1 MADGEFGAAAFVAE
15 VAHGGGVATAEAG
28 GESGGADGA
37 GPAAVAIGFVFPVP
51 AGGGGEPDFHFD
63 VGIGGGAQGGGYAAE
78 GGEIGEGCAAARVGG
93 RESARGDIDG
103 GGDGPA
109 GEFEGGQA
117 FAGHGVGEGGA
128 QKEREG
134 ADWKRCVHRI
144 RVYTFANSV
153 RLWLL
158 DVVDHQR
165 VHDCLLRDKL
175 QSELVLDNGLVVLFR
190 HGPQGKEIGSRE
202 TRLIEDRPVNSDHS
216 ADGVR
221 PVAVHPVHKGR
232 HVCDGCIVRAAGELA
247 LQRRAGCLRITSL
260 LPFAKLRAAFAYDKN
275 VNRHLLLR
283 VTQYEVKPLVEKG
296 PKHSSQL

>member
-1 MADGEFGAAAFVAE
+1 
-15 VAHGGGVATAEAG
+15 
-28 GESGGADGA
+28 
-37 GPAAVAIGFVFPVP
+37 
-51 AGGGGEPDFHFD
+51 
-63 VGIGGGAQGGGYAAE
+63 
-78 GGEIGEGCAAARVGG
+78 
-93 RESARGDIDG
+93 
-103 GGDGPA
+103 
-109 GEFEGGQA
+109 
-117 FAGHGVGEGGA
+117 
-128 QKEREG
+128 

-175 QSELVLDNGLVVLFR
+175 QSELVLDDGLVVLFR
-190 HGPQGKEIGSRE
+190 RGPQGKKIGSRE

-247 LQRRAGCLRITSL
+247 LQRRAGCIRITSL
-260 LPFAKLRAAFAYDKN
+260 LPLAEPGAGFSYGQS

-283 VTQYEVKPLVEKG
+283 VTQYEVKPLVEKR
-296 PKHSSQL
+296 PKHSSQLTFGGRRICRSGLQLEHVSVYPGRSAGDAIVVDAIGLQDDPSNSNAGPRGRDTSGRILEMTAIRRRQSTT